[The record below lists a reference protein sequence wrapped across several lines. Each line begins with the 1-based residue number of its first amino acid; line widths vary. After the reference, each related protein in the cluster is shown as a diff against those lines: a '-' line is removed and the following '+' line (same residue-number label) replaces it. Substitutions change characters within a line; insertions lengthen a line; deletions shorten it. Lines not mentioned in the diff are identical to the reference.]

1 MHSKTDH
8 YKLHQN
14 YRNDEFWI
22 VDCVSNVADAGNY
35 KMALVCYKSQELSA
49 CHSPS
54 FEYCGVMKNI

>member
-8 YKLHQN
+8 YILHQN
-14 YRNDEFWI
+14 DGNDEYRI
-22 VDCVSNVADAGNY
+22 VDCNANAADAGNY
-35 KMALVCYKSQELSA
+35 KMTLVCQKWQELSA